1 VKETP
6 SVIERFLVKTNPFSS
21 DLTILC
27 ESSENSTARLMVTD
41 AVGKQILVKNIS
53 IQAGENILPIEMS
66 EKGAGLYF
74 ISIQVKDKVSTLKAV
89 KVE

>member
-1 VKETP
+1 
-6 SVIERFLVKTNPFSS
+6 
-21 DLTILC
+21 LC
-27 ESSENSTARLMVTD
+27 ESTETTEARMMVTD
-41 AVGKQILVKNIS
+41 AVGKQILHKNIS
-53 IQAGENILPIEMS
+53 IQTGENILPIEMS

>member
-1 VKETP
+1 
-6 SVIERFLVKTNPFSS
+6 
-21 DLTILC
+21 
-27 ESSENSTARLMVTD
+27 MVTD

-89 KVE
+89 KM